1 MGDVVWARRREVER
15 SFTLHPQ
22 PILVGGFRSLYQ
34 SVSLD
39 HPPYCSCCF
48 HVVSQSGVCPEL
60 QWGSESRGVSM
71 TYVHMQ
77 AFFHSFNSQ
86 HSLTVVYCLYFFPH
100 NTLNSFYW
108 YLYPVNLK
116 GKPNS
121 AWDQTN
127 IIWSYDTSFFK
138 SSERNCTDTTTIF
151 STEEIKQLVHTKVQP
166 PTGRRANHC
175 LG

>member
-1 MGDVVWARRREVER
+1 MWSEQE
-15 SFTLHPQ
+15 
-22 PILVGGFRSLYQ
+22 GGRLKGPSLYTP
-34 SVSLD
+34 SPFWLEVLD
-39 HPPYCSCCF
+39 RCIKAWVLTIHLIVA
-48 HVVSQSGVCPEL
+48 VVFMLWVNQGCPEL

-138 SSERNCTDTTTIF
+138 SSERNCTDTTTMC
-151 STEEIKQLVHTKVQP
+151 STEEIKPLVHTKVQP